1 MSIQKLKNYNL
12 KEAVPA
18 APLAVFRI
26 LFGFMMLVSIIRFAS
41 YGWIEKFYLEPDFF
55 FTYYGFSWVQ
65 PLGDFTYV
73 LFLICGIS
81 ALFVMVGYRYRVAII
96 LFFLSFTYIEL
107 MDKTTYLNHYYFI
120 SCLAFLLMLVP
131 AHVYYS
137 IDARRDSVISHQYI
151 PRWMIDILKLMLV
164 IVYFYAGIAKINT
177 DWMLHAL
184 PLKIWLPGGYDMP
197 LIGGLLQQGWVAY
210 FFSWGGAAYDILIP
224 FLLLWP
230 QTRTFAFAG
239 VVVFHVLTRILFPI
253 GMFPYIM
260 ILSALIFFGPEL
272 HSRLL
277 IWISRMTRIDLSTFD
292 NGENYAP
299 STYARSRFVS
309 TGLIVFF
316 AFQIVLP
323 LRYLAY
329 PDSIYWTEEGYRY
342 SWRVMLMEKAG
353 YAQFKIVDGHTGRR
367 FYVDNTDFLTGQQEK
382 MMSTQPDMIVQY
394 AHFLGEKFAKDGH
407 QNVEVYVESYV
418 ALNGRPS
425 HPYIDPAVDLMTVDD
440 SWTHKKWIL
449 DGPQK
454 LER

>member
-73 LFLICGIS
+73 LFFICGIS
-81 ALFVMVGYRYRVAII
+81 ALFVMLGYRYRIAII

-137 IDARRDSVISHQYI
+137 IDARRDSAISHQYV

-164 IVYFYAGIAKINT
+164 IVYFFAGIAKINP

-184 PLKIWLPGGYDMP
+184 PLKIWLPGGYDIP
-197 LIGGLLQQGWVAY
+197 LIGGLLQQDWVAY

-230 QTRTFAFAG
+230 QTRTFAFAC

-272 HSRLL
+272 HSRVL
-277 IWISRMTRIDLSTFD
+277 IWISRMTRIDLSIFD
-292 NGENYAP
+292 NGEIYAS
-299 STYARSRFVS
+299 STSVTSRLVY
-309 TGLIVFF
+309 TTIIVFF
-316 AFQIVLP
+316 AVQIVLP

-353 YAQFKIVDGHTGRR
+353 YAQFKIVDGHTGKR

-394 AHFLGEKFAKDGH
+394 AHFLGEKFTEDGH
-407 QNVEVYVESYV
+407 QNVEVYVESFV

-425 HPYIDPAVDLMTVDD
+425 QPYIDHVVDLMTVDD
-440 SWTHKKWIL
+440 SWTHKTWIL
-449 DGPQK
+449 EGPK
-454 LER
+454 ERER